1 MRSMKTFFL
10 TLIASII
17 FALGCYVAVR
27 AVFIAVVW
35 LFDITLTYEQRLCV
49 EDLGYYTFLLG
60 AVFGVVLFRRVRPQ
74 RL

>member
-1 MRSMKTFFL
+1 MRSMKTFLL

-27 AVFIAVVW
+27 AAFVGLVW
-35 LFDITLTYEQRLCV
+35 FFDITLTYQQRLCV

-60 AVFGVVLFRRVRPQ
+60 AVFGVVLFRRVRLQ